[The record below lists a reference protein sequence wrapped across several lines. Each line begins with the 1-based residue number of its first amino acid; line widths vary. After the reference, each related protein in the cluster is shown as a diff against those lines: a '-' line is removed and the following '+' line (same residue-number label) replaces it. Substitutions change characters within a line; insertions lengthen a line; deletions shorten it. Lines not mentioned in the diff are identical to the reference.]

1 MEKPR
6 VNLSKAAPEL
16 YQGVSGLDKQ
26 AKELAKA
33 AGIAEGF
40 SHLLLLRASQI
51 NQCAYCV
58 RMHTRDAL
66 KTGETSDRIS
76 VLTAWRE
83 SGYFTEKERAALALT
98 EAVTRISEGQV
109 PDPLYEEVSGVLSEA
124 EIAAVEWLIIV
135 INSWNRIAIA
145 SRYPVKP

>member
-16 YQGVSGLDKQ
+16 YQVVSGLDKQ
-26 AKELAKA
+26 AKALVKA